1 MRNPYIGKKGVL
13 VEHYWTLIEGGESD
27 SSLSSSYTFMEL
39 CSLGYYYT
47 VSSALRDKRSSGQT
61 RGKVSSVFVSR
72 FDGSYYEEVL
82 RREQSLGDTRK
93 PYEILN
99 DLGMYSPTGKVWTYM
114 TYRKYFG
121 IKRVKPKL
129 VRGVK
134 KPINYDWYVEVN
146 RLFRSIV
153 DEVGCSSL
161 NAVNG
166 EFVSR
171 GINTKNGKT
180 FTRQCLTYIVERC
193 PEMDWSVRD
202 RHADKEALRSLY
214 YEMFEGVDLGK
225 YSTKKEVMESFDIC
239 SSDTLMVYSVL
250 DDLGW
255 RRNTDSWY
263 AYWEGVFDR
272 IRGYLVRDGWLG
284 WNSLSEQFVLDSV
297 PMYNGDD
304 WVAWRMSRLCRK
316 YDFDKDSEYVSIL
329 RSYVGDYLK
338 SYVGGAGLLSHLVLD
353 LNARGY
359 VMPNWFGLREA
370 SRTRER
376 IWTEE
381 LLQRAITEGL
391 L

>member
-1 MRNPYIGKKGVL
+1 M
-13 VEHYWTLIEGGESD
+13 EHYWSLIEGGESD
-27 SSLSSSYTFMEL
+27 SSLCSSYTFMEL

-47 VSSALRDKRSSGQT
+47 VSGALRDKRSRGHT
-61 RGKVSSVFVSR
+61 RGKVSGVFVSR
-72 FDGSYYEEVL
+72 FDASYYEGVL

-121 IKRVKPKL
+121 IKRVKDG
-129 VRGVK
+129 VRK
-134 KPINYDWYVEVN
+134 KPINYDWYLKVN
-146 RLFRSIV
+146 RLFRTV
-153 DEVGCSSL
+153 VEEEGCASL
-161 NAVNG
+161 NAVNS

-171 GINTKNGKT
+171 GIKTKNGKT
-180 FTRQCLTYIVERC
+180 FSRQCLTYIVERC

-202 RHADKEALRSLY
+202 RHEDKEALRSLY
-214 YEMFEGVDLGK
+214 YEMFEGVDLGE
-225 YSTKKEVMESFDIC
+225 YSTKKEVMDSFGVC
-239 SSDTLMVYSVL
+239 SSDSLMVYSVL

-255 RRNTDSWY
+255 RRGTDSWY
-263 AYWEGVFDR
+263 AYWDGVFDR

-284 WNSLSEQFVLDSV
+284 WSVLSECFVVDGI

-316 YDFDKDSEYVSIL
+316 YGFDKDSEYVSIL
-329 RSYVGDYLK
+329 RSYVDDYLRV
-338 SYVGGAGLLSHLVLD
+338 YVGDDVLARLVLD

-370 SRTRER
+370 SRKSER

-381 LLQRAITEGL
+381 LLQRAVSENL